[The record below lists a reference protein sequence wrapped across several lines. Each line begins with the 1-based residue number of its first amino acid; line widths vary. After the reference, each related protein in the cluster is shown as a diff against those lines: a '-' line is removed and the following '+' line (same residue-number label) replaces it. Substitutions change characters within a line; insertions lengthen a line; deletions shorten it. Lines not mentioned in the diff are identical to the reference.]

1 MSESKTEGF
10 EDFEDLLV
18 QMGEDFGYRETTR
31 NVLTK
36 SAKVAMEAIVLPAK
50 QMARANTGTMRQS
63 IRVDS
68 RIPND
73 RDRKSTYVH
82 KDDAVI
88 GVVSVRQSAVSLGEE
103 FGTAKKAG
111 QPFLRPALESNQQLV
126 LRRLE
131 SALAYTLNAYKA
143 RKMKGR

>member
-1 MSESKTEGF
+1 MSESRTEGF
-10 EDFEDLLV
+10 DDFESLLV
-18 QMGEDFGYRETTR
+18 QMGEDFGYKETTR

-50 QMARANTGTMRQS
+50 QMARANTGRMRET

-68 RIPND
+68 RIPNAGD
-73 RDRKSTYVH
+73 KKSAYYRQG
-82 KDDAVI
+82 DAVVA
-88 GVVSVRQSAVSLGEE
+88 VVSVKQSSVSLGEE

-111 QPFLRPALESNQQLV
+111 HPFLRPALESNQEVV

-143 RKMKGR
+143 RKMKGK

>member
-1 MSESKTEGF
+1 MSEQITEGF
-10 EDFEDLLV
+10 DDFEELLI
-18 QMGEDFGYRETTR
+18 QMGEDFGYKETTR

-36 SAKVAMEAIVLPAK
+36 SAKTAMEAVVLPAK
-50 QMARANTGTMRQS
+50 QMARANTGRMRES

-73 RDRKSTYVH
+73 RDKKSAYYQQG
-82 KDDAVI
+82 DAVV
-88 GVVSVRQSAVSLGEE
+88 GVVSVKQSSVSLGEE
-103 FGTAKKAG
+103 FGTAKKAAHS
-111 QPFLRPALESNQQLV
+111 FLRPAFESNQQVV

-143 RKMKGR
+143 RKMKGK